1 MWDLISP
8 LELSNNLELR
18 PPAGVVERRDTNHA
32 EMYPEKDVTKGVS
45 MSQGRRQAKNKE
57 LRTGNVSMK
66 PYHSEK
72 TINLKGE

>member
-18 PPAGVVERRDTNHA
+18 AQTSPAGVMERRDTSPG

-45 MSQGRRQAKNKE
+45 M
-57 LRTGNVSMK
+57 
-66 PYHSEK
+66 P
-72 TINLKGE
+72 